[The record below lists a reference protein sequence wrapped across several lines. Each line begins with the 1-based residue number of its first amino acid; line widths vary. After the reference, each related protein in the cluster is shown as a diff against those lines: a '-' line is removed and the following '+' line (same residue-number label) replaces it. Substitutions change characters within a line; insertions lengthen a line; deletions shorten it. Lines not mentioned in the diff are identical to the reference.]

1 MQHRTPK
8 YCYHLPKFTNGFTKI
23 AAPVKNGKIW
33 RHRLMVKGIR
43 VSGTFETKAAALA
56 WEAGQRVPLADG
68 NPQLNILDLR
78 LVDRFDLMASL
89 NLGLCPSVLPLQA
102 KQRIATTDSHV
113 APELPLTRIVTR

>member
-1 MQHRTPK
+1 
-8 YCYHLPKFTNGFTKI
+8 
-23 AAPVKNGKIW
+23 
-33 RHRLMVKGIR
+33 MVKGIR

-89 NLGLCPSVLPLQA
+89 NLGLCPSVLPLRA
-102 KQRIATTDSHV
+102 
-113 APELPLTRIVTR
+113 